1 MNIIKSLSA
10 LLSYSSI
17 DIKEHQILEK
27 GIEDIEDI
35 AKKHHHIH
43 KDKEYKD
50 SSQFNGLLE
59 SIAEEFKNNIET
71 FKTTSD
77 IDKFKK
83 NIQKKYKYT
92 ISNAQFIKIYKHLNL
107 ENQQLRNLI
116 TKKKCK
122 SNSGVLVI
130 TVLTSAHPEYI
141 DEDSGEVKRAKFSCK
156 HDCAYCPN
164 EPAHEGNNWVA
175 QPRSYLYSE
184 PAVLRANAN
193 DFDPIK
199 QMNSRISSLIN
210 MGHIPDKLEII
221 VLGGTWSEYPRNYQ
235 DRFITE
241 LYYSANV
248 YFDGADK
255 STKRPKLSL
264 EEEIEIN
271 ETAKIHIIGLTLETR
286 PDTIT
291 IEEIA
296 NFRRYNC
303 TRIQLGVQHTNNAI
317 LKKIMRGHTIER
329 AYEAIKLLKNNC
341 YKVDIHIMPNLP
353 GASYEIDK
361 VMLEEILYD
370 ERIQV
375 DQYKIYPTAIVP
387 FTRIKKWFDEGT
399 YVPYDDLLLYELIK
413 EFKKKVQKYKRLNR
427 IIRDIP
433 GHYIEGGYS
442 TKFVN
447 MRQLLQDD
455 MRLNKW
461 GCECIR
467 CREIKGNIVSSDN
480 IRLNIEK
487 YRASGCDEY
496 HISFDTIC
504 DKNYLIGF
512 LRLRLSPKDAEVNAV
527 LPSIKGCALIRELHV
542 YSNISDVGNN
552 IEGSLQHK
560 GYGKQ
565 LVAKAEEI
573 AKENGYNKVAI
584 ISGTGV
590 RGYYKKL
597 GYQLVD
603 TYMIKGID

>member
-1 MNIIKSLSA
+1 MTDVR
-10 LLSYSSI
+10 
-17 DIKEHQILEK
+17 DI
-27 GIEDIEDI
+27 GDIED
-35 AKKHHHIH
+35 AGIH
-43 KDKEYKD
+43 KDTGYKENRI
-50 SSQFNGLLE
+50 FNGLME
-59 SIAEEFKNNIET
+59 SIADEFKNAMGGFAT
-71 FKTTSD
+71 VGD
-77 IDKFKK
+77 IDRFKK
-83 NIQKKYKYT
+83 GIQKKYKYT
-92 ISNAQFIKIYKHLNL
+92 VSNAEFIRIYKYLQL

-141 DEDSGEVKRAKFSCK
+141 DEDGGVRQVRKARFSCK

-199 QMNSRISSLIN
+199 QMNSRITSLIN

-235 DRFITE
+235 DRFISD

-248 YFDGADK
+248 YFDGDGSDA
-255 STKRPKLSL
+255 SKRPKKTL

-303 TRIQLGVQHTNNAI
+303 TRVQLGVQHTSNAV

-329 AYEAIKLLKNNC
+329 VYEAIKLLKNNC

-353 GASYEIDK
+353 GATVEMDK
-361 VMLEEILYD
+361 AMLDEVLYD

-387 FTRIKKWFDEGT
+387 FTRIKRWFDEGK
-399 YVPYDDLLLYELIK
+399 YVPYDDLRLYELIK
-413 EFKKKVQKYKRLNR
+413 EFKQKVQRYKRLNR

-455 MRLNKW
+455 MRRNKW

-467 CREIKGNIVSSDN
+467 CREVKGNRVAALDT
-480 IRLNIEK
+480 IEFHLET
-487 YRASGCDEY
+487 YRASGGDEY
-496 HISFDTIC
+496 HLSYDT
-504 DKNYLIGF
+504 DKYLIGF
-512 LRLRLSPKDAEVNAV
+512 LRLRLPELSDSGDSV
-527 LPSIKGCALIRELHV
+527 LPCIRGCALIRELHV
-542 YSNISDVGNN
+542 YSNLNDVGNT
-552 IEGSLQHK
+552 IEGSLQHR
-560 GYGKQ
+560 GFGKQ

-573 AKENGYNKVAI
+573 ARERGYHKIAI

-597 GYQLVD
+597 GYHLID
-603 TYMIKGID
+603 TYMIKDI